1 MTHAVLKR
9 QITCLRKRNAALT
22 KRVRE
27 VQAAERLIRWA
38 KRFANSEGGWNEM
51 QLKRAARQ
59 MMPNAKL
66 RDAGER
72 GVEQH

>member
-1 MTHAVLKR
+1 
-9 QITCLRKRNAALT
+9 
-22 KRVRE
+22 VRE

-59 MMPNAKL
+59 MMPN
-66 RDAGER
+66 
-72 GVEQH
+72 Q

>member
-1 MTHAVLKR
+1 MPTETRHLKR
-9 QITCLRKRNAALT
+9 QITCLRKRNDSLT

-38 KRFANSEGGWNEM
+38 KRFARAGGDWNEM

-59 MMPNAKL
+59 MVPNDKL
-66 RDAGER
+66 TDRR
-72 GVEQH
+72 

>member
-1 MTHAVLKR
+1 MSQAVLKR

-38 KRFANSEGGWNEM
+38 KRFANSEGEWNEM

-59 MMPNAKL
+59 MMPNENLKHGANENNL
-66 RDAGER
+66 
-72 GVEQH
+72 

>member
-1 MTHAVLKR
+1 MSQAVLKR
-9 QITCLRKRNAALT
+9 QITCLRKRNDALT

-59 MMPNAKL
+59 MVPNVAAEARRTGDVDCK
-66 RDAGER
+66 
-72 GVEQH
+72 